1 MARTLLIML
10 KILALFLL
18 GLIALG
24 AFPNRLFYV
33 DIAFPTAY
41 AEEPIVINVKDAPL
55 ESVVLGISKAYGV
68 DVIGADSLRGRISG
82 RLHGS
87 DGPDLLR
94 QLSELKHFSLIEK
107 GGSFFIEGEGMDK
120 EEAKRQALVLKPQ
133 HVRPDALKSSLES
146 LVSENHMKV
155 LEENNALVLRAT
167 PQEVQAVQQVYKEL
181 DVEPKQVHIEA
192 TIVALEKSY
201 AKEVGVSWS
210 WLGLTGHGKD
220 STNSYGAI
228 SFGKAEDGKPYKWF
242 VKPELSASES
252 DGRATLIA
260 RPSIM
265 TLNGQEAKILI
276 GDRVPVLEEST
287 VSGEKSTHVRYE
299 DVGIKL
305 MVTPYVSDD
314 KTVDASI
321 YAEVSSP
328 TYVSDLK
335 AYKISAR
342 QATTR
347 VRMKPGEV
355 LVIGGLMDNRS
366 GQSYKKIPL
375 LGDIP
380 LLGKLFQHA
389 RKTKDSV
396 ELVMLLKAQVL

>member
-1 MARTLLIML
+1 MVRTIKLIMR
-10 KILALFLL
+10 LL
-18 GLIALG
+18 GLWILG
-24 AFPNRLFYV
+24 ILAVGLSSSRFFYV
-33 DIAFPTAY
+33 DMAFPIAY
-41 AEEPIVINVKDAPL
+41 AEDPIVINVKDVPL
-55 ESVVLGISKAYGV
+55 TSLVMGISKTYGL
-68 DVIGADSLRGRISG
+68 DVIGADSLQGRISG
-82 RLHGS
+82 RLHGTS
-87 DGPDLLR
+87 GADLLR
-94 QLSELKHFSLIEK
+94 QLSDLKHFSLVEK
-107 GGSFFIEGEGMDK
+107 EGAFFVEGEGMDSK
-120 EEAKRQALVLKPQ
+120 EAKRQALVLKPQ
-133 HVRPDALKSSLES
+133 HIRPDSLKTSLES
-146 LVSENHMKV
+146 LVNHDHMA
-155 LEENNALVLRAT
+155 LLNETNALVISAN
-167 PQEVQAVQQVYKEL
+167 PQEFQAIQQVYKDL
-181 DVEPKQVHIEA
+181 DVEPNQVQIEA
-192 TIVALEKSY
+192 TIVALESSY
-201 AKEVGVSWS
+201 AKEIGFSWS

-228 SFGKAEDGKPYKWF
+228 SFGKTDEGGAYKWF
-242 VKPELSASES
+242 VKPELSASQVE
-252 DGRATLIA
+252 GRATLIA

-265 TLNGQEAKILI
+265 ALNGQEAKILI

-287 VSGEKSTHVRYE
+287 ASGEKSTHVRYE

-305 MVTPYVSDD
+305 MVTPYVSPD

-342 QATTR
+342 QAATR

-396 ELVMLLKAQVL
+396 ELVMLVKAQVL

>member
-1 MARTLLIML
+1 MVRTIKLIMR
-10 KILALFLL
+10 LL
-18 GLIALG
+18 GLWILG
-24 AFPNRLFYV
+24 ILAVGLGPSRFFYV
-33 DIAFPTAY
+33 DMAFPIAY
-41 AEEPIVINVKDAPL
+41 AEDPIVINVKDVPL
-55 ESVVLGISKAYGV
+55 TSLVMGISKTYGL
-68 DVIGADSLRGRISG
+68 DVIGADSLQGRISG
-82 RLHGS
+82 RLHGTS
-87 DGPDLLR
+87 GADLLR
-94 QLSELKHFSLIEK
+94 QLSDLKHFSLIEK
-107 GGSFFIEGEGMDK
+107 EGAFFVEGEGMDSK
-120 EEAKRQALVLKPQ
+120 EAKRQALVLKPQ
-133 HVRPDALKSSLES
+133 HIRPDSLKTSLES
-146 LVSENHMKV
+146 LVNHDHMA
-155 LEENNALVLRAT
+155 LLNETNALVISAN
-167 PQEVQAVQQVYKEL
+167 PQEFQAIQQVYKDL
-181 DVEPKQVHIEA
+181 DVEPNQVQIEA
-192 TIVALEKSY
+192 TIVALESSY
-201 AKEVGVSWS
+201 AKEIGFSWS

-228 SFGKAEDGKPYKWF
+228 SFGKTNEGRAYKWF
-242 VKPELSASES
+242 VKPELSASQVE
-252 DGRATLIA
+252 GRATLIA

-265 TLNGQEAKILI
+265 ALNGQEAKILI

-287 VSGEKSTHVRYE
+287 ASGEKSTHVRYE

-305 MVTPYVSDD
+305 MVTPYVSPD

-342 QATTR
+342 QAATR

-396 ELVMLLKAQVL
+396 ELVMLVKAQVL